1 MHSRKELEEKF
12 SSRFGK
18 MSKIGKLPIAI
29 KDGVTVTITDGVVT
43 VTGPKGNATY
53 TLPTGITAVV
63 EEGKL
68 LVKQEEKTKEQTKN
82 LFGLTRAL
90 LANMVTGVSTGVEKK
105 LELSGVGYRAQ
116 ASGSELTL
124 SVGYSHPVKIKAP
137 AGVTFTVAES
147 VITVS
152 GTDKAVVGLVASQ
165 VRAVRPPEPYKGKGI
180 KYQGEYIRKKAGKAA
195 KAVGGK

>member
-1 MHSRKELEEKF
+1 
-12 SSRFGK
+12 

-29 KDGVTVTITDGVVT
+29 KEGVTVTLTEGVVT
-43 VTGPKGNATY
+43 VAGPKGNATY
-53 TLPTGITAVV
+53 TLPSGITLAV
-63 EEGKL
+63 EEGKVF
-68 LVKQEEKTKEQTKN
+68 VKQEEKTKDQTKN

-105 LELSGVGYRAQ
+105 LELSGVGYRAS
-116 ASGSELTL
+116 ASGQELNL
-124 SVGYSHPVKIKAP
+124 SVGFSHPVKIKAP
-137 AGVTFTVAES
+137 AGITFTVAENI
-147 VITVS
+147 ITVS
-152 GTDKAVVGLVASQ
+152 GTDKALVGLIASQ